1 MDEDNEIERNVTEAR
16 QGETRNHMR
25 WVLLV
30 STALAIVALFVAT
43 FVFHYRH

>member
-1 MDEDNEIERNVTEAR
+1 MNKDDEIDRNTTEAR
-16 QGETRNHMR
+16 QGETSNHMR

-30 STALAIVALFVAT
+30 STAFAIVALFVAT